1 MTNEEVYRCAKETA
15 EIIMSSAFAAY
26 MADLDANKK
35 RLQEAIKLH
44 KSMHAIDGM
53 IKAAQSETSLNISDP
68 GIFDADPWLL
78 GVTNGVLDLRTGRL
92 LKAEPNQYI
101 TNQAGFPY
109 DPAAQCPLWLKTLDE
124 IFEGNAELVDLLQRL
139 VGYSLTGDV
148 NAEIFVYLDG
158 PGGNGKS
165 VVAKVM
171 SSALGSYSCEVQ
183 TAAMTERDVNGT
195 LFQRQ
200 LVKVIGK
207 RAAWANETSKDDVFD
222 DSAIKIMSSKDKI
235 PARYLY
241 REDFDYQPTHKLW
254 IRGNHKPG
262 VRDHSEAFWRRI
274 VMIPFR
280 KKFSGADNEK
290 LDLHDVILKTEGPGV
305 LAWAVRGCL
314 AYRKAGRMVVPK
326 CVLDMRKSYREDTDF
341 LQQWI
346 ESSCK
351 REGWMWLKE
360 AHASY
365 TQFLKDENFKAQP
378 SSRKLARELDEKGY
392 AVRKVNG
399 KQKIY
404 DLSFGSEPAKP
415 QSEDAPF

>member
-1 MTNEEVYRCAKETA
+1 MYSAVQGSSEAMPAAQPPSTVPQLSEVGPDGIRYQADHGEHGDGNGAGHSRVGNGARPITPPANSSSPMQEARAPNRQGGKPPGFGIADRMQAGRGGGGNIPEPPDTGALAAWRGGDIDSGKVFADRYAGKLVYVSRAKIWRTWDGARWAEMTDEDVHRCAKETA

-26 MADLDANKK
+26 MADPDANKK
-35 RLQEAIKLH
+35 PLQEAIKVH

-53 IKAAQSETSLNISDP
+53 IKAAHSETSLNISDP

-78 GVTNGVLDLRTGRL
+78 GVANGVLDLRTGRL

-148 NAEIFVYLDG
+148 DAEIFVYLDG

-165 VVAKVM
+165 VVAKVI
-171 SSALGSYSCEVQ
+171 SSVLGSYSCEVQ

-222 DSAIKIMSSKDKI
+222 DSAIKIMSSKDKDSG
-235 PARYLY
+235 PLPLQR
-241 REDFDYQPTHKLW
+241 
-254 IRGNHKPG
+254 G
-262 VRDHSEAFWRRI
+262 VRLS
-274 VMIPFR
+274 
-280 KKFSGADNEK
+280 AD
-290 LDLHDVILKTEGPGV
+290 
-305 LAWAVRGCL
+305 A
-314 AYRKAGRMVVPK
+314 
-326 CVLDMRKSYREDTDF
+326 
-341 LQQWI
+341 
-346 ESSCK
+346 
-351 REGWMWLKE
+351 
-360 AHASY
+360 
-365 TQFLKDENFKAQP
+365 
-378 SSRKLARELDEKGY
+378 
-392 AVRKVNG
+392 
-399 KQKIY
+399 
-404 DLSFGSEPAKP
+404 
-415 QSEDAPF
+415 